1 MLNLSEAPSWR
12 VQTAEPSL
20 TLELPTAQEAAPH
33 GQLPGEP
40 TWRRLGSLGGRR
52 GRLSRA
58 RAPPSKGGAT
68 RGLGDWRR
76 LPRPPAPPPRPRR
89 QGRLGT

>member
-33 GQLPGEP
+33 RQSPGEP

-52 GRLSRA
+52 G
-58 RAPPSKGGAT
+58 GAQQGPGPT
-68 RGLGDWRR
+68 LQGRSHSGSSDWRR
-76 LPRPPAPPPRPRR
+76 LPRPPAPPPAP
-89 QGRLGT
+89 